1 MATNLTDCS
10 GRSLLVCW
18 LIRRM
23 NTVQTPD
30 QTSRV
35 KRNMNKYF
43 FDDCISAAF
52 WQKLC
57 D

>member
-30 QTSRV
+30 QISRV